1 MKLDRIITIL
11 TDVMIDTSSGDPL
24 QEETRTAVRVLLTDL
39 QTIRSLQD
47 AQTIRRKDKKALV
60 ETLDLLQ
67 TIIQPACT
75 AIESLVK
82 AVERAGAQ
90 TTHGGG

>member
-11 TDVMIDTSSGDPL
+11 TDVMIDTARGDPL

-47 AQTIRRKDKKALV
+47 APTIRRKDQKALV

-67 TIIQPACT
+67 TITQPACA
-75 AIESLVK
+75 AIESLAK
-82 AVERAGAQ
+82 AVEGAGAQ
-90 TTHGGG
+90 ATDGGG